1 MTDTEKLFV
10 EDGEPNTIVFYC
22 VNGKWRD
29 DRSNVLLVMKSYC
42 KEMLAY
48 DTFIRLDGSADFQST
63 SNNGIFP
70 SVLGTEIS
78 NDPVNAIRISRLRP
92 NK

>member
-1 MTDTEKLFV
+1 MNDTEKLFV

-70 SVLGTEIS
+70 SVLGTEIW